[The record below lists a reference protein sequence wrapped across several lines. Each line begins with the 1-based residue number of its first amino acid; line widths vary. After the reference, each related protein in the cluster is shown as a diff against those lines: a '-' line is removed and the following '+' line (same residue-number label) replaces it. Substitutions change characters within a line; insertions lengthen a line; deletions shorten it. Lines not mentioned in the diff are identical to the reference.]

1 MKDLKQ
7 FIKTSVRE
15 FLNENSNTNNIDVAF
30 NHFMNKNLNYELQEN
45 LENSYDE
52 LKNLIR
58 NNTIKAYRLLNVD
71 DINDIDKNNLG
82 KHFTPTKNKT
92 KKVHLSYQ
100 SLVVNYRTAYNKV
113 YKKVCYQHYQ

>member
-82 KHFTPTKNKT
+82 KHFTTDKENT
-92 KKVHLSYQ
+92 RSDDFL
-100 SLVVNYRTAYNKV
+100 
-113 YKKVCYQHYQ
+113 